1 MKTLLAITILLYSH
15 FIWAQDTVKYENAL
29 LWEITGNDIEEP
41 SYIFGTIHLIPADD
55 YFFTDI
61 MKEKFE
67 NCKILA
73 LEIDI
78 NMSLLE
84 QVSLAKKLI
93 LPDNKSLSDYMTE
106 GEYKKFSDYVLD
118 SLKIKQSKWNQI
130 IKIKPLFSIPIILNE
145 LLPKTKTY
153 ETELNKIAKKKKMD
167 IIGLETADYQIDVLN
182 SISIEKQVEMITAD
196 EPEEDMLKEYLKMVS
211 VYKEQNINEMLEMY
225 KEDETML
232 EFEDE
237 LLIQRNSNWIP
248 VIEKQIK
255 KGSTFIAVGAMHLP
269 GMKGV
274 LNLLML
280 QGYSVS
286 PVKIN

>member
-1 MKTLLAITILLYSH
+1 
-15 FIWAQDTVKYENAL
+15 
-29 LWEITGNDIEEP
+29 
-41 SYIFGTIHLIPADD
+41 
-55 YFFTDI
+55 
-61 MKEKFE
+61 
-67 NCKILA
+67 
-73 LEIDI
+73 
-78 NMSLLE
+78 
-84 QVSLAKKLI
+84 
-93 LPDNKSLSDYMTE
+93 MTE
-106 GEYKKFSDYVLD
+106 GEYKKISDYVLD

>member
-1 MKTLLAITILLYSH
+1 
-15 FIWAQDTVKYENAL
+15 
-29 LWEITGNDIEEP
+29 
-41 SYIFGTIHLIPADD
+41 
-55 YFFTDI
+55 

-67 NCKILA
+67 NCKTLA

-84 QVSLAKKLI
+84 QVSLAKKII

-106 GEYKKFSDYVLD
+106 EEYKKFSDYVLD
-118 SLKIKQSKWNQI
+118 SLKIKNSKWNQI
-130 IKIKPLFSIPIILNE
+130 IKIKPFFSISIILNE
-145 LLPKTKTY
+145 LLPKTKMY
-153 ETELNKIAKKKKMD
+153 EKELNKIAKKKKINVM
-167 IIGLETADYQIDVLN
+167 GLETADYQIDVLN
-182 SISIEKQVEMITAD
+182 SISIEKQVEMITED
-196 EPEEDMLKEYLKMVS
+196 ESEEDMLKEYLKMVS

-269 GMKGV
+269 GIKGV
-274 LNLLML
+274 LNLLIL
-280 QGYSVS
+280 QGYSVL
-286 PVKIN
+286 PVKIK